1 MTAAAPA
8 IELTDPQHAALAK
21 IAASIARPGG
31 VAVLC
36 GPLGTGTS
44 TVLAAVA
51 AAMRLHARTVECR
64 DLSAWETALGSGG
77 GELPDVVIA
86 DEAHLATPGGL
97 ARLLAACRSRGPAAS
112 LVLAGEGRLL
122 TLISRDSRVE
132 QAIQLRA
139 SLRPCSSA
147 ESCQLLAASALAAAV
162 DGGSFEPVAAAM
174 DSVAYLHYFCAV
186 ESGNAGQ
193 LKDNEPKRLKLYK
206 FVATLIRAYA
216 SIANEL
222 ADLLCLLLADA
233 SLEGAVDL
241 VFLAR

>member
-8 IELTDPQHAALAK
+8 IELTEPQHAALAK

-64 DLSAWETALGSGG
+64 DLSEWEAALGSGG

-86 DEAHLATPGGL
+86 DEAHVATPGGL

-162 DGGSFEPVAAAM
+162 DGGSFEPVAAAIHEI
-174 DSVAYLHYFCAV
+174 A
-186 ESGNAGQ
+186 AGIPAAM
-193 LKDNEPKRLKLYK
+193 LRL
-206 FVATLIRAYA
+206 A
-216 SIANEL
+216 EL
-222 ADLLCLLLADA
+222 ACVVAASRGDRTLRARDIEAIHRRLSPLAA
-233 SLEGAVDL
+233 
-241 VFLAR
+241 